1 MRLRVSLVSL
11 LVSVCLLADDPSA
24 WELYENGR
32 AAEKAGHMAQAY
44 LLYAE
49 AAAMEPRNKTY
60 WQRAQAVQ
68 SRAALEARPQPTIPT
83 VAELGGEL
91 SDEPEFHFEK
101 PSAEDLAAAVAACG
115 DVDLVINNAGVIGS
129 DGLLN
134 STGVESLRAILE
146 TNLYGVL
153 AVSRAFAPVLAANG
167 GGALVNMLSALSWAS
182 LPTSGA
188 YSVSKAAAWSL
199 TNGLRNELREQG
211 TLVVGVHAGY
221 IDTDMVKDVDSPKS
235 RPEDIAQA
243 VLTGIEAGDQEVLA
257 DDTSRQVKAGLTQ
270 QQPMYLGARPA

>member
-1 MRLRVSLVSL
+1 MKIKGSIALVTGANRGL
-11 LVSVCLLADDPSA
+11 GLAYAKALLAAGARKVYAGARDPSTVT
-24 WELYENGR
+24 L
-32 AAEKAGHMAQAY
+32 AGVVP
-44 LLYAE
+44 LKLDV
-49 AAAMEPRNKTY
+49 T
-60 WQRAQAVQ
+60 
-68 SRAALEARPQPTIPT
+68 
-83 VAELGGEL
+83 
-91 SDEPEFHFEK
+91 
-101 PSAEDLAAAVAACG
+101 SAEDLAAAVAACG